1 MTDRVIREV
10 VKIANASNVIVAVDP
25 KKDNFFSYENVTL
38 FKPNLKE
45 LKEGLNLDFNFK
57 NGKERFEE
65 AIVKL
70 EAKINNKISFVTLS
84 EHGVYI
90 KSEVGQSYLPAH
102 IRNISDVSGAGDTV
116 ISVATLC
123 LAVGLEHKQVAEIAN
138 LAGGLVCEVSG
149 VVPIDKKLLMD
160 EVLKLVK
167 E

>member
-1 MTDRVIREV
+1 M
-10 VKIANASNVIVAVDP
+10 
-25 KKDNFFSYENVTL
+25 
-38 FKPNLKE
+38 
-45 LKEGLNLDFNFK
+45 
-57 NGKERFEE
+57 
-65 AIVKL
+65 
-70 EAKINNKISFVTLS
+70 
-84 EHGVYI
+84 
-90 KSEVGQSYLPAH
+90 
-102 IRNISDVSGAGDTV
+102 